1 MGCCGGQDPT
11 GKDCDFHKSLE
22 LYRTIAAMALLC
34 CGTVYFLG
42 GILCFGLIKRCELP
56 LRSLHP
62 PPPPSGHAHPMSG
75 VLGTAS
81 PDASFSCFM
90 FW

>member
-1 MGCCGGQDPT
+1 MQEAT

-42 GILCFGLIKRCELP
+42 GILCFGLIKRCEL
-56 LRSLHP
+56 LDLICLWAFFSRFVWKSMQKL
-62 PPPPSGHAHPMSG
+62 
-75 VLGTAS
+75 TALPEYGINS
-81 PDASFSCFM
+81 DDCWLWAI
-90 FW
+90 